1 MKHYKALRAP
11 TRLDRE
17 VQEFAGI
24 LDLVGAD
31 YAVSGA
37 YVASL
42 FGAAAPRRTDFV
54 VGRLKRG
61 DFHLLW
67 KKLSVEHDA
76 KDAPT
81 EESGYDEILMTGGTL
96 TFTRR
101 DAEKTEFG
109 VEFDHSLVLR
119 LTLRDHDTVER
130 DGLPPLRVAPLEL
143 QIALDVSVGGP
154 TREKAARSLYAATR
168 REIDL
173 SLLRRHLD
181 RLGVSQKSFV
191 EVVGEDEGT
200 TA

>member
-1 MKHYKALRAP
+1 M
-11 TRLDRE
+11 RLDHE
-17 VQEFAGI
+17 VAEFAAI
-24 LDLVGAD
+24 LQEVGAT

-37 YVASL
+37 YIAHV

-67 KKLSVEHDA
+67 KKLCIEHDA

-81 EESGYDEILMTGGTL
+81 EESGYEEILMTAGTL

-101 DAEKTEFG
+101 NAEKAEFS

-119 LTLRDHDTVER
+119 LTLRDHDIVER

-154 TREKAARSLYAATR
+154 TRDKAARSLYAATK

-191 EVVGEDEGT
+191 EVVGEEQDA